1 MHPSDHSNPEISQNT
16 TESQDSDR
24 RIRSFIRR
32 QGRLTVAQGRAL
44 DILWPVYGLNLDD
57 NFDATNAF
65 GRDAPLVL
73 EIGFGNGDSLADMA
87 AAEPESNF
95 IGIEVHRP
103 GVGHLLLKLDENGIG
118 NVRVF
123 CADAIEILTRLIPD
137 GSLDR
142 LQLFFPDPWP
152 KARHHKRRLIRP
164 EVVQLIATRLKP
176 GGIVHCATDWAH
188 YALQMLAVLSAEAL
202 LENTA
207 GPVLLAEEIERAQGF
222 ALRPEHRPLTKFENR
237 GLGLGHGVRDLVF
250 RRRNNG

>member
-1 MHPSDHSNPEISQNT
+1 MSSDSDHPH
-16 TESQDSDR
+16 
-24 RIRSFIRR
+24 IRSFSGRR
-32 QGRLTVAQGRAL
+32 GHFTAGQRSAYERLLPRYSIAYAEQII
-44 DILWPVYGLNLDD
+44 DPVSI
-57 NFDATNAF
+57 F

-73 EIGFGNGDSLADMA
+73 EIGFGMGETTAAIAKAD
-87 AAEPESNF
+87 PQRDYL
-95 IGIEVHRP
+95 GVEVYP
-103 GVGHLLLKLDENGIG
+103 AGVGSLLRRIEEDDLA
-118 NVRVF
+118 NVRIIQH
-123 CADAIEILTRLIPD
+123 DAIDVMQTMIAPA
-137 GSLDR
+137 SLDAVHV
-142 LQLFFPDPWP
+142 FFPDPWP

-176 GGIVHCATDWAH
+176 GAIVHCATDWAH